1 MKRGV
6 YQHKELWGTKMN
18 NIELQAQHAIHSDQ
32 VYNYFLSPNED
43 AKGQLQTIN
52 HWSNII
58 LDTRFSGLA

>member
-1 MKRGV
+1 
-6 YQHKELWGTKMN
+6 MN